1 MIKKILTAEPVI
13 EGAGVRLKR
22 VFGFYEKGE
31 FDPFLLLDHF
41 GSSNPND
48 YLQGFPWHPHRGM
61 ETVTYLLEGSVEHG
75 DSLGNKGVINNGDVQ
90 WMTAG
95 SGIIHQEMPKKYDG
109 NMQGF
114 QLWVNLPG
122 KLKMTEPK
130 YRDVLAEQIPV
141 IQINENVKVK
151 LISGKYLNNEGAV
164 TDLGIDI
171 FYFDVNIDNAEVFEY
186 EIIPEYTV
194 FAYVYEGE
202 AIFFDSKSVIEK
214 NQMALLEKGNQIK
227 VTTNK
232 SVKFLLVGGKPLN
245 EPIAWQGPIVMNTQE
260 ELQQAFEEYRNGT
273 FIK

>member
-114 QLWVNLPG
+114 QLWVNLPE

-141 IQINENVKVK
+141 IHINENVKVK

-164 TDLGIDI
+164 TDLGVDI
-171 FYFDVNIDNAEVFEY
+171 FYFDVNIENAEVFEY
-186 EIIPEYTV
+186 EINPEYTA

-214 NQMALLEKGNQIK
+214 NQMALFGKGNQIK